1 MTMKAEEIE
10 IEALKLTPRS
20 RAHLAEQLLH
30 SLETLSDEENEA
42 LWIEEA
48 QRRDGELD
56 KQEAGRPAEDVFRD
70 ARTRLS

>member
-10 IEALKLTPRS
+10 TEALKLTPRS

-48 QRRDGELD
+48 QRRDEEFD
-56 KQEAGRPAEDVFRD
+56 KEESGRPAEGVFRD
-70 ARTRLS
+70 ARTQLS